1 MTKTKSWIKSLYLTS
16 SNSKHTKHGNHAEIQ
31 NTAEEVIMYDQKSQL
46 MLEKYGPK
54 CI

>member
-31 NTAEEVIMYDQKSQL
+31 KTAEEVIMYDQKSQL
-46 MLEKYGPK
+46 MLEK
-54 CI
+54 